1 MEGGEKLTISSKELT
16 LSLHTRPVEV
26 QSFFQTFLLTQYINF
41 SAIMLF
47 FMMCL
52 TINILVCYY
61 DSLNIHSHFF
71 AVFAMEMRIN
81 LTMIFTSVAK
91 MIVACW
97 LEPTQRSTKPSMM
110 AVIVPL

>member
-81 LTMIFTSVAK
+81 LTMIFTSVA
-91 MIVACW
+91 VT
-97 LEPTQRSTKPSMM
+97 P
-110 AVIVPL
+110 